1 MDWMDQYLDSLSDG
15 RNAVYPP
22 DSHTWRPVKPTKQQQ
37 SLIQD
42 AMVSDLVRMRLIQEA
57 RQAEIDA
64 GMGGGYDAGS
74 AAKEGPV
81 TPDTPTPSPTPTST
95 ATPTPTP
102 TPEPTATPTITPTPT
117 STVAPAFPSSITLTG
132 TFGGNSAPN
141 ELFPIT
147 SLDEINISPD
157 SEIPFLADTTVPY
170 RIYLSTNPNG
180 SNGHDY
186 KYLIY
191 LANNTGGYYSPNIT
205 LGRWF
210 IANGSSYSGDND
222 GYYTN
227 FGYYSNLQQSKTT
240 VPSDNIANWTRV
252 NGYYPDTG
260 SITAITFNY

>member
-1 MDWMDQYLDSLSDG
+1 MDWFDQYLDALSDG
-15 RNAVYPP
+15 KNVVYPP

-42 AMVSDLVRMRLIQEA
+42 SVVADMVRMRMIQEA
-57 RQAEIDA
+57 RQAEINQ

-74 AAKEGPV
+74 AVKEGPV
-81 TPDTPTPSPTPTST
+81 APPTPPVP
-95 ATPTPTP
+95 
-102 TPEPTATPTITPTPT
+102 
-117 STVAPAFPSSITLTG
+117 VFPSSITLTG

-147 SLDEINISPD
+147 SLDEINISPQT
-157 SEIPFLADTTVPY
+157 EIPDLADTTVPY

-180 SNGHDY
+180 SNGSDY

-191 LANNTGGYYSPNIT
+191 LANNTGGYYSLNIT

-210 IANGSSYSGDND
+210 IGNGYSYSGDND
-222 GYYTN
+222 GYNTN

-252 NGYYPDTG
+252 AGYYPNNG